1 MSRAGDIPRLQATEN
16 WLVQVDYDLA
26 TAEHMLHAGRYIYV
40 VFMCHLA
47 LEKMLKALVT
57 EETQMLP
64 PRTHNLIDLAQQGKL
79 NLSQAQRD
87 FLGKIN
93 NASIA
98 TRYPAD
104 LAQLVAQYSALVV
117 RDYLEQTQ
125 EIITWLRQ
133 DPRLQTS

>member
-1 MSRAGDIPRLQATEN
+1 MLQATEN